1 MNKNK
6 LQLPAQC
13 TILNADDMS
22 FISGGGI
29 VSDIFYALGRMF
41 RSTKYS
47 SWDNQAAALEQ
58 AHGAVVS
65 YHDGVYT
72 YSDGFTYSTSHGS
85 SFSTNIGDFFYGVGQ
100 LFDAFGL

>member
-13 TILNADDMS
+13 TILNVDDMS
-22 FISGGGI
+22 SISGGGI

-47 SWDNQAAALEQ
+47 SWDNLATALEQ
-58 AHGAVVS
+58 ATGAVIS
-65 YHDGVYT
+65 YP
-72 YSDGFTYSTSHGS
+72 
-85 SFSTNIGDFFYGVGQ
+85 
-100 LFDAFGL
+100 